1 MRATWTAAAVLVL
14 LTGTV
19 ARAGFGPITL
29 VDRYGRVFAT
39 LWNEEVR
46 ADDRCD
52 RGFAY
57 MVRKSLHEN
66 GWTDLARGV
75 RVETTLDL
83 RLQRLAAEALHRGL
97 GPGTPDGRGI
107 EQPQG
112 AVVVFDPRTGDA
124 QALVAGRCGDTYNR
138 AVHAFR
144 QAGST
149 LKPFIYALALAS
161 GDTPATL
168 VEDAP
173 LEVALP
179 DGSTWSP
186 KNAAGPFR
194 GWVTVRE
201 ALAHSL
207 NAASVRV
214 LQKVGIDRALG
225 LLQQLGFSKLD
236 PTGKDRALGLA
247 LGGVVG
253 GVSPLELARAYSVFA
268 SGGYLPDVR
277 FVRRVLGPDGEVWQE
292 AGLRRW
298 PVLDPVTAYLVTAM
312 LQDVLTEGTAA
323 GQGDVGVPVA
333 GKTGTGEGDTDAWF
347 VGYTPEMVAAV
358 WIGDDWQ
365 QPLEIGELPYASLL
379 AVRVWVDFMSRAKP
393 RPRAFDPPRGV
404 ETVRIDIKTG
414 MRVPGDCR
422 LPADEVRV
430 EVFRAGTAPL
440 DVSSRCLGLPSPATG
455 ANDS

>member
-1 MRATWTAAAVLVL
+1 VRAAWTAVLAVLLVG
-14 LTGTV
+14 TG
-19 ARAGFGPITL
+19 AQAGFGPITL
-29 VDRYGRVFAT
+29 VDRHREAFAT

-57 MVRKSLHEN
+57 VVRDFLRKSI
-66 GWTDLARGV
+66 GSDLPRGV
-75 RVETTLDL
+75 QVETTLDL
-83 RLQRLAAEALHRGL
+83 RLQRLAAEALRRGL
-97 GPGTPDGRGI
+97 GPGAPDSRGI

-112 AVVVFDPRTGDA
+112 AVTVLNPRTGDVL
-124 QALVAGRCGDTYNR
+124 ALVTGRCGDTYNR
-138 AVHAFR
+138 AVNAFR

-173 LEVALP
+173 LEVTLP

-186 KNAAGPFR
+186 RNAAEPFR
-194 GWVTVRE
+194 GWVGLRE
-201 ALAHSL
+201 ALVHSL

-214 LQKVGIDRALG
+214 LQNVGIDRALG
-225 LLQQLGFSKLD
+225 LLQELGFSKLD
-236 PTGKDRALGLA
+236 PAGKDRALGLA

-277 FVRRVLGPDGEVWQE
+277 FVRRILGPDGEVWQE
-292 AGLRRW
+292 VGLRRR
-298 PVLDPVTAYLVTAM
+298 PALDPVTAYLVTAI
-312 LQDVLTEGTAA
+312 LQDVLSEGTAA
-323 GQGDVGVPVA
+323 GQGDVGVPAA

-379 AVRVWVDFMSRAKP
+379 AVRVWFDFMNRAKP
-393 RPRAFDPPRGV
+393 APRAFDPPRGIV
-404 ETVRIDIKTG
+404 RVRIDKTTG
-414 MRVPGDCR
+414 LRVLNGCA
-422 LPADEVRV
+422 LPAGDVRL
-430 EVFRAGTAPL
+430 EFFRAGTEPKE
-440 DVSSRCLGLPSPATG
+440 VTPRCQETWEVTARPSG
-455 ANDS
+455 